1 MKRSIIVA
9 AIAATTLIAPAAAM
23 ADTTPF
29 EGYESNESK
38 AAQDWRNGTDEFK
51 GSLVGE
57 WTSRITHN
65 GQFVQDQIGLMSEH
79 GRSGVVQWVKAQ
91 DPKHADK

>member
-1 MKRSIIVA
+1 MKKLIVTGMTVA
-9 AIAATTLIAPAAAM
+9 MLAVPTAAM

-29 EGYESNESK
+29 QGYEANNSQ
-38 AAQDWRNGTDEFK
+38 AAQDWMTGSDEFK

-65 GQFVQDQIGLMSEH
+65 GQYVQDQIGLMSEH

-91 DPKHADK
+91 DPKHAN